1 MDRCVHYLREG
12 VGVVLKS
19 QFFLILKLNW
29 NFHRGRSGEV
39 LKKEKKKETSLKE
52 STNMFWK
59 NTLILK
65 VKSF

>member
-29 NFHRGRSGEV
+29 NFHGGRSGEV
-39 LKKEKKKETSLKE
+39 LKKEKKKKRLLRRVRICFGRTH
-52 STNMFWK
+52 
-59 NTLILK
+59 
-65 VKSF
+65 